1 MKSVSGDST
10 KHVGEQITQC
20 AVMDNK
26 KSLHQTGIE
35 PVSLALK
42 ASVMPTTG
50 IGPMLLTFKAS
61 MPHPLRH
68 QGCTISVQD
77 LPYGEEVG

>member
-1 MKSVSGDST
+1 
-10 KHVGEQITQC
+10 
-20 AVMDNK
+20 
-26 KSLHQTGIE
+26 
-35 PVSLALK
+35 
-42 ASVMPTTG
+42 VMPTTG